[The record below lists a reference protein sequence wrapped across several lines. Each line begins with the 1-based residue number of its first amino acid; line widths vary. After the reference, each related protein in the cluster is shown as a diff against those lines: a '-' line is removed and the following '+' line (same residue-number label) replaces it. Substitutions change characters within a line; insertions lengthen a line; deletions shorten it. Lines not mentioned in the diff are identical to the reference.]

1 MKTLFLFLFLFVLI
15 GTSAYAEHYDFSGI
29 GYRTYY
35 LHKNG
40 KCRGKPFDSDISY
53 RIILDTEDSCA
64 TVQLQYGE
72 FYKFKIERVTV
83 SENPRQ
89 GTILFC
95 DQGVTFNLYN
105 DISNKRR
112 LLLKTHKVASI
123 FYIEE

>member
-1 MKTLFLFLFLFVLI
+1 MKALFLVALLFFLI
-15 GTSAYAEHYDFSGI
+15 GMNAYAEHYDFSG

-64 TVQLQYGE
+64 TVELQYGE
-72 FYKFKIERVTV
+72 FYKFKIGSVSV
-83 SENPRQ
+83 SENPCE
-89 GTILFC
+89 GTYIYC

-105 DISNKRR
+105 DTSNNRR
-112 LLLKTHKVASI
+112 LLLKTPKVASI
-123 FYIEE
+123 FDI